1 MFRNGEEP
9 ELGFQDE
16 RQRPFGAADE
26 LRQVERFA
34 AGELVEVVAADA
46 AHDLREARL
55 DLRFVLGASAVH
67 GQVDDGEPV
76 TPRPLLLRAERN
88 QFPEP
93 VDAAVSEQHLHRQHL
108 VDRAAVLYRAGTGG
122 GVGDH
127 AADVRA
133 VGGGYVRGE
142 LQPVRRQVSVQLV
155 THHARF
161 HPNPALLDVQLE
173 DAGQVLRHV
182 DNEGRPDGLAGQA
195 GAAAARQDRHAV
207 RGCDLHGP
215 PYVFGVQRQDHA
227 VGDYLVTARV
237 SRVDRART
245 GIEMHLAADLAL
257 QLFLKLL
264 QGGAVRLFRD
274 WLRAYSA
281 GDCAVHAGSIALNNR
296 EVCVVRKRSS
306 PG

>member
-9 ELGFQDE
+9 ELEFQDE

-34 AGELVEVVAADA
+34 AGELIEVVTADA
-46 AHDLREARL
+46 AHDLREARF
-55 DLRFVLGASAVH
+55 DLSFMLGDDAVPAPVE
-67 GQVDDGEPV
+67 GAEPV
-76 TPRPLLLRAERN
+76 TPRQLLLQAELIELV
-88 QFPEP
+88 QP
-93 VDAAVSEQHLHRQHL
+93 VDAAVSEQHLHGQHL
-108 VDRAAVLYRAGTGG
+108 VDRAAVLDGAGTGG
-122 GVGDH
+122 VVGDH

-161 HPNPALLDVQLE
+161 HPHPALFDVQFE

-182 DNEGRPDGLAGQA
+182 DHQGSPDGLARQA

-207 RGCDLHGP
+207 RGRDLHGA

-257 QLFLKLL
+257 QLLLELL

-281 GDCAVHAGSIALNNR
+281 GDCAVHVGSIALNNR